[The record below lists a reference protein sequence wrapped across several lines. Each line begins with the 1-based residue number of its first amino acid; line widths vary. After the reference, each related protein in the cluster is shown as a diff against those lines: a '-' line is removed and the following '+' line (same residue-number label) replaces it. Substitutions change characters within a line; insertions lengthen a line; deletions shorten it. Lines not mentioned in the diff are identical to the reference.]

1 MWHTKTT
8 KMLLSKDMIRV
19 WAYRETPYLQH
30 HGVKGMR
37 WGVRKRD
44 FSSGSSHAKIG
55 LQFFAKKASEFKTLR
70 LPATEYAH
78 VMSEVAT
85 HTSKEQRQMASF
97 KKCIGKY
104 VYTLANNF
112 DGTFRVIGKALITDK
127 YKRKG

>member
-1 MWHTKTT
+1 M
-8 KMLLSKDMIRV
+8 

-37 WGVRKRD
+37 WGVRKSD

-70 LPATEYAH
+70 LPAKEYAH

-85 HTSKEQRQMASF
+85 HATAEQRKMASF
-97 KKCIGKY
+97 KKCIGKH
-104 VYTLANNF
+104 VYTIVNNF
-112 DGTFRVIGKALITDK
+112 DGTFRIVDKAMIVARHQ
-127 YKRKG
+127 RKG